1 MSAECETSIEQ
12 EDSAQ
17 YKKGGYH
24 PVQVGDL
31 FESRYLVVKKIG
43 WGQFSTVWLCR
54 DQIDS
59 NYVALKISKSALYY
73 SDAAASEMNIL
84 QHISETQKNP
94 ELSVL
99 NTQSTFIVNLLNSFT
114 HRGPNGRHVVLV
126 FEILGIN
133 LLEVIKIHNYKGLP
147 VDISKSFLIQ
157 ILKGLDFLHRVCG
170 VIHTDLKPEN
180 IVLKLTPTQ
189 VRELMQTGTVKTEIK
204 RRVER
209 VEVIPLELKV
219 KEEKKVVKKTFRKGG
234 KVFEKTVNPA
244 RSKSKFLKKSTG
256 KLPKKPV
263 CEVKDDVF
271 SSKTLLKIV
280 DFGNATFTTGA
291 CNTEIQTRQYRA
303 PEVILG
309 FKYGPAADMWSFGCI
324 AFELLTGELLF
335 QPKPGTEYS
344 EDDDHL
350 ASIWETIGNFPL
362 NWASSSKFSW
372 KFFTKNGLKK
382 VSELHL
388 FDLKQILT
396 TRYAFKNEQ
405 AEEFSEFLL
414 AALQIVP
421 ENRISAENCL
431 KDPWLGPKKV
441 VKKS

>member
-1 MSAECETSIEQ
+1 MNAECETSIEQ

-31 FESRYLVVKKIG
+31 FENRYLVIKKIG

-54 DQIDS
+54 DQVDS

-73 SDAAASEMNIL
+73 SDAAVSEMNIL
-84 QHISETQKNP
+84 QHICETQKNP
-94 ELSVL
+94 ELSML
-99 NTQSTFIVNLLNSFT
+99 YNRSSYIVNLLNSFT

-133 LLEVIKIHNYKGLP
+133 LLEVIKIYNYKGLP
-147 VDISKSFLIQ
+147 LDISKSFLLQ
-157 ILKGLDFLHRVCG
+157 MLNGLDFLHRVCG

-180 IVLKLTPTQ
+180 IVLQLTPTQ
-189 VRELMQTGTVKTEIK
+189 TRELMQTGTVKTEIK

-209 VEVIPLELKV
+209 LEAILPEPKPI
-219 KEEKKVVKKTFRKGG
+219 EEKKNLKKTFKKGG
-234 KVFEKTVNPA
+234 KVFEKTIVPG
-244 RSKSKFLKKSTG
+244 RSRPKFLKKSG
-256 KLPKKPV
+256 KLPKKPIP
-263 CEVKDDVF
+263 EAKDDIF
-271 SSKTLLKIV
+271 SSKILLKIV
-280 DFGNATFTTGA
+280 DFGNATFTSGT
-291 CNTEIQTRQYRA
+291 CNNEIQTRQYRA

-309 FKYGPAADMWSFGCI
+309 FKYGSAADMWSFGCI

-335 QPKPGTEYS
+335 QPKSGTEYS

-362 NWASSSKFSW
+362 TWASTSKFAW

-382 VSELHL
+382 VSELNL
-388 FDLKQILT
+388 FEFKQILT
-396 TRYAFKNEQ
+396 TRYAFKNEL

-414 AALQIVP
+414 ATLQIDP

-431 KDPWLGPKKV
+431 KHPWLGPKKII
-441 VKKS
+441 KKS